1 MSRQR
6 SNAVFASLQ
15 PPSAACDRSQS
26 VKRVPYFR
34 GAEVAIT
41 RNAVDQRYVEQK
53 RFRERCANE
62 LAVRKACSFQR
73 GFLQVYVEQ
82 SQCSKTQS
90 MNAARSSAMP
100 LMRQPV
106 KRQFRNVS
114 PGKSP
119 SVSVRFSN
127 RTNSTSVSLH
137 GPTENSAAR
146 SAQGEYCSCGVL
158 CFISTREYSTYGN
171 ARTTNKKTT
180 PEECMLKNPTQVNH
194 CVHLSDSML

>member
-1 MSRQR
+1 MQSISDTSSR
-6 SNAVFASLQ
+6 NASESVAPTSLQ
-15 PPSAACDRSQS
+15 SERRVRSS
-26 VKRVPYFR
+26 EAFC
-34 GAEVAIT
+34 
-41 RNAVDQRYVEQK
+41 
-53 RFRERCANE
+53 RFT
-62 LAVRKACSFQR
+62 F
-73 GFLQVYVEQ
+73 EQ

-127 RTNSTSVSLH
+127 RTNSTSVSSSAAC
-137 GPTENSAAR
+137 ENSAAR
-146 SAQGEYCSCGVL
+146 SAQGSIAVVACCVSYQHP
-158 CFISTREYSTYGN
+158 EYSTYGN

-194 CVHLSDSML
+194 CVHLSRQYVIMVSK